1 MLWRRSAPQLVPST
15 APVPDADRL
24 RLAALQASWSRG
36 RWVARRRVAV
46 RWVLWVLGRYVMPAL
61 AVSGVAAWLWLG
73 VLQDIDSPLDRLAQ
87 WSGWPTTTQAAPSQA
102 PQTSVTAPVVTPS
115 TDAPELPTE
124 VATHSPEGEWI
135 DHAPQ
140 LKFEPRWAGASLLAA
155 ATPPTIANS
164 PETDPQPT
172 LKPENWLHSK
182 EP

>member
-36 RWVARRRVAV
+36 RWVARRRVVV

-87 WSGWPTTTQAAPSQA
+87 WSGWPTATQAAPSQTPVA
-102 PQTSVTAPVVTPS
+102 ATVTTPA
-115 TDAPELPTE
+115 TDAPAPPTE
-124 VATHSPEGEWI
+124 VETHNPEGEWI
-135 DHAPQ
+135 EYPPQ
-140 LKFEPRWAGASLLAA
+140 LKFEPRWAGASLFAA
-155 ATPPTIANS
+155 ATPANDAIS

>member
-1 MLWRRSAPQLVPST
+1 MLWRRPAPQLTPSS

-24 RLAALQASWSRG
+24 RLAVLQASWSRG

-87 WSGWPTTTQAAPSQA
+87 WSGWPAATEAAPAQA
-102 PQTSVTAPVVTPS
+102 PMAAPVTS
-115 TDAPELPTE
+115 TAADVPTLPVEL
-124 VATHSPEGEWI
+124 ATHSPEGEWI
-135 DHAPQ
+135 EYPPQ
-140 LKFEPRWAGASLLAA
+140 LKLEPRWAGASLLAA
-155 ATPPTIANS
+155 AAPATGANS
-164 PETDPQPT
+164 PETDPPPT